1 MKEMMLIL
9 KAEFNRHW
17 IQMKRY
23 PFEPVA
29 NVVTLFI
36 LFMII
41 VSGFKPLQN
50 STGVGNFNKTVAG
63 AIIGYVMWFFVV
75 MALSN
80 FSNKLEE
87 EAKLGTLEQLC
98 MASKSLILVISGRL
112 VTDFFYNLFI
122 IAALFLL
129 LTLSTGVALNLNAW
143 LLVPLCLTVLGLY
156 GFGFVIGSLSLLF
169 KRIGEVRSIIQ
180 IVFLFLAIA
189 PLDSLSP
196 PIRAAAMF
204 LPLIQGID
212 VMRSVAVD
220 SQPFFDPLI
229 LHRLLLV
236 ALNSF
241 IYLIVGIGIFRA
253 AERSAFNR
261 GLLAH
266 Y

>member
-41 VSGFKPLQN
+41 VSGFRPLQN
-50 STGVGNFNKTVAG
+50 STGVGNFNRTVAG

-112 VTDFFYNLFI
+112 VTDFFYNLFV
-122 IAALFLL
+122 IAVLFLL
-129 LTLSTGVALNLNAW
+129 LMLSTGVTLSLSAW
-143 LLVPLCLTVLGLY
+143 LLVPLCVTVLGLY

-189 PLDSLSP
+189 PLDSVSP
-196 PIRAAAMF
+196 PIRAAAVF
-204 LPLIQGID
+204 LPLTQGID
-212 VMRSVAVD
+212 VMRSIAVD
-220 SQPFFDPLI
+220 SQPFFDPMI
-229 LHRLLLV
+229 LQRLLLV

-241 IYLIVGIGIFRA
+241 VYLIIGIFIFRA
-253 AERSAFNR
+253 AERSAFKR